1 MSAAAVAL
9 SDEGLA
15 FVAARHLATLT
26 TLRRDGTPHVTPVG
40 FTWDADTAVARVICS
55 GTSQKARNVAQRG
68 LAALC
73 QVEGRRWLT
82 WEGTATLRDEA
93 ERVRDAERRYAQ
105 RYRVPRE
112 NPRRV
117 VLEIAVTRVLGSAA
131 LLAPPR

>member
-1 MSAAAVAL
+1 M